1 MHNTHSYPITVCM
14 FLASILLLPANA
26 AANSTQIEYS
36 GKLIA
41 RPCTIEPGQ
50 QNQSVDMGSI
60 TTKNLY
66 RYTRTEGKIIQFELK
81 GCDTS
86 LGMSIVANL
95 TGTTNAD
102 GLLAF
107 SAESEASGAGI
118 GLEYLDGRPIS
129 LNSGESL
136 SVPLRDGDMTIRM
149 RAYVQGESA
158 ALANK
163 TLEAGFYSAIL
174 TYTFDYN

>member
-1 MHNTHSYPITVCM
+1 MHNTYSFPITACTLLV
-14 FLASILLLPANA
+14 SILLLSANA
-26 AANSTQIEYS
+26 TANPTQIEYS

-60 TTKNLY
+60 TTRSLY
-66 RYTRTEGKIIQFELK
+66 RYTRTEGKIVQFELK

-86 LGMSIVANL
+86 LGNSIVASLN
-95 TGTTNAD
+95 GTTNAD

-107 SAESEASGAGI
+107 SADSEAYGAGI
-118 GLEYLDGRPIS
+118 GLEYLDGRPIN

-136 SVPLRDGDMTIRM
+136 RIPLRDGDMTIRM
-149 RAYVQGESA
+149 RAYVQGENA

-163 TLEAGFYSAIL
+163 TIEAGFYSAIL